1 LLFKLKVHQSIQM
14 EEEKV
19 KEIVKILY
27 DYEGMLSDGYEF
39 YAGKNDVDKLLREIA
54 LDILKSVKTKPVKK
68 KKTDVK

>member
-1 LLFKLKVHQSIQM
+1 M

-54 LDILKSVKTKPVKK
+54 LDILKSIKTKPVKK
-68 KKTDVK
+68 KKTESK

>member
-1 LLFKLKVHQSIQM
+1 M
-14 EEEKV
+14 EEEKI

-68 KKTDVK
+68 KKPESK

>member
-1 LLFKLKVHQSIQM
+1 M
-14 EEEKV
+14 EEENV

>member
-1 LLFKLKVHQSIQM
+1 M
-14 EEEKV
+14 DEEKV

-54 LDILKSVKTKPVKK
+54 LDILKTVKTKPVKK
-68 KKTDVK
+68 KKPDVK

>member
-1 LLFKLKVHQSIQM
+1 M

-68 KKTDVK
+68 KKTESK